1 MSGESSSGGFSPA
14 KISWELDSAGRQIP
28 RSLDFNECYFSSQD
42 GLAETRHV
50 FLAGNRLADRFNRLA
65 AGERFVIAETGF
77 GVGLNFLAAA
87 KLWQQSS
94 SKGELH
100 FISTE
105 LFGVSGADL
114 RRAHASF
121 PELDGI
127 SEQLL
132 KQYPA
137 LIPGIH
143 RVYFAELKITLDL
156 WFGEASASLSKLV
169 APQGIDAWFLDGFSP
184 RQNLELWAEPVFEQI
199 ARLSRANTTA
209 ATYSAA
215 RVVKQGLLRAGFAIT
230 KARGFG
236 NKRHM
241 IQARRTRPFYAITQS
256 SASFVS
262 PRLDELKPEN
272 RSTLERSYQSIR
284 SVAIIGAGI
293 AGLCT
298 AYKLAGAGIAVT
310 LFEGKNPL
318 SGSSGNLRAMLAP
331 KITPYAYAADHLHTQ
346 SFLYASRFYTELAQL
361 SQQTGLFEACGVA
374 DQPKQRSCDQ
384 WPALIEGYPT
394 SFVKMSVLDRST
406 EAQIPQ
412 VISDQPSLFL
422 SGAGIVTPHLVAKT
436 ILSHPLIE
444 LKTAQVTSIS
454 SQAQLAADGLMCQY
468 DQVVICAG
476 SDTKGLI
483 ELGSEARTTKGQIS
497 WIKLSAEQS
506 QAGSPS
512 PVAQKFGGYAIL
524 DEVGGDQVLLFGATN
539 ERNYAPEEKE
549 LVTQASHFANLDKL
563 QAGSSKLFAAL
574 SSTTP
579 PISDQGL
586 LDQLEGRASIRFQLP
601 DHMPLC
607 GSITSRLS
615 VISALGSKGFCYAP
629 YAAELLKN
637 LLLHEPNIATQKT
650 LERLDPLR
658 YLQNTPNNPAD

>member
-1 MSGESSSGGFSPA
+1 M
-14 KISWELDSAGRQIP
+14 
-28 RSLDFNECYFSSQD
+28 
-42 GLAETRHV
+42 
-50 FLAGNRLADRFNRLA
+50 
-65 AGERFVIAETGF
+65 
-77 GVGLNFLAAA
+77 AAA
-87 KLWQQSS
+87 KLWQQSG

-105 LFGVSGADL
+105 LFGVSKADL
-114 RRAHASF
+114 KQAHAGF
-121 PELDGI
+121 AELDGI
-127 SEQLL
+127 SEQLVSH
-132 KQYPA
+132 YPD
-137 LIPGIH
+137 LIPGVH
-143 RVYFAELKITLDL
+143 RVHFAELKITLDL

-215 RVVKQGLLRAGFAIT
+215 RVVKQGLLKAGFTFT
-230 KARGFG
+230 KTCGFG

-241 IQARRTRPFYAITQS
+241 IQAKQACPFYATAQD
-256 SASFVS
+256 SAGDLS
-262 PRLDELKPEN
+262 PRLGELNLKNRLTDAPFKRTQVTEQTATKVKPLQTQHQL
-272 RSTLERSYQSIR
+272 SQSIR
-284 SVAIIGAGI
+284 SVAVIGAGI
-293 AGLCT
+293 AGLCA
-298 AYKLAGAGIAVT
+298 AYKLASAGIAVT
-310 LFEGKNPL
+310 FYEGKNPL

-346 SFLYASRFYTELAQL
+346 SFLYAARFYTELTQL
-361 SQQTGLFEACGVA
+361 SQQTGLFQACGVA
-374 DQPKQRSCDQ
+374 DQPKQRSPDQ
-384 WPALIEGYPT
+384 WPALIEGYPKNFVQMST
-394 SFVKMSVLDRST
+394 SDKST
-406 EAQIPQ
+406 EAEVPQ
-412 VISDQPSLFL
+412 MISDQPSLFL
-422 SGAGIVTPHLVAKT
+422 PGAGIITPHLVAKS
-436 ILSHPLIE
+436 ILAHPLIE
-444 LKTAQVTSIS
+444 LKTAKVSSVS
-454 SQAQLAADGLMCQY
+454 SQAQIVADDLTCQY

-476 SDTKGLI
+476 SNTRDLI
-483 ELGSEARTTKGQIS
+483 ELGSVARTTKGQIS

-539 ERNYAPEEKE
+539 ERNFAPEEKE

-563 QAGSSKLFAAL
+563 QAGSPKLFAAL

-658 YLQNTPNNPAD
+658 YLPNTQPDQAKSS

>member
-14 KISWELDSAGRQIP
+14 KIAWELDSAGRQIP
-28 RSLDFNECYFSSQD
+28 RSLDFDECYFSSQD

-50 FLAGNRLADRFNRLA
+50 FLAGNRLADRFKRLA

-121 PELDGI
+121 PELHGI

-137 LIPGIH
+137 LIPGVH
-143 RVYFAELKITLDL
+143 RVHFAELKITLDL

-169 APQGIDAWFLDGFSP
+169 APQGVDAWFLDGFSP

-199 ARLSRANTTA
+199 ARLSRAGTTA
-209 ATYSAA
+209 ATFSAA
-215 RVVKQGLLRAGFAIT
+215 RVVKQGLLDAGFAIT

-241 IQARRTRPFYAITQS
+241 IQAWRTRPFYAITHGS
-256 SASFVS
+256 DGFVS
-262 PRLDELKPEN
+262 PRLSESPEN
-272 RSTLERSYQSIR
+272 RSTQEHSRSSIR
-284 SVAIIGAGI
+284 SAAIIGAGI

-310 LFEGKNPL
+310 LYEGKNPL

-346 SFLYASRFYTELAQL
+346 SFLYAARFYTELAQL
-361 SQQTGLFEACGVA
+361 SQQTGLFKACGVA

-384 WPALIEGYPT
+384 WPALIEGYPK

-406 EAQIPQ
+406 KAQTPQ

-422 SGAGIVTPHLVAKT
+422 SGAGIVTPHLVAKS

-444 LKTAQVTSIS
+444 LKTAQVTSVS
-454 SQAQLAADGLMCQY
+454 SQAQLVADGLMCQY

-476 SDTKGLI
+476 SDTKDLI

-524 DEVGGDQVLLFGATN
+524 DEVGGDQVLMFGATN
-539 ERNYAPEEKE
+539 ERNYAPGEKE
-549 LVTQASHFANLDKL
+549 LVTQASHLANLQKL
-563 QAGSSKLFAAL
+563 RTGSSKLFSIL
-574 SSTTP
+574 SPSTQP
-579 PISDQGL
+579 VSDQSL
-586 LDQLEGRASIRFQLP
+586 LDQIEGRASIRFQLP

-637 LLLHEPNIATQKT
+637 LLLHEPNIATRQT

-658 YLQNTPNNPAD
+658 YLRNTPNNPAD